1 MLKKMKAKKKLSLK
15 KVNFKKKP
23 KKTKTEK
30 KVTPEKKMNF
40 SKKSKKVKNNNLSI
54 KAKLMIFSLILSV
67 VPILIV
73 GGFSYTR
80 FHSTI
85 EKKVGGLTEQLST
98 QNALILDSKLE
109 DIEKAAMLVKSDRE
123 LQKVLATRNYAN
135 QHEKL
140 KDTKKVEQVLWN
152 VILSTPDIRSIT
164 VLRLNG
170 EVISAGNNKDVAE
183 FLKDG
188 KFTKTDLFKDVS
200 NSKNQVFWTPG
211 LLGHYDKIHA
221 MREVSDYYNIRAGIV
236 ILEIETK
243 TVEKLF
249 SNINM
254 GEGSELLIAGKDGT
268 IIYGEE
274 GVAEEKAEPA
284 AEGEEAKEAAEESS
298 ETQTKVVDEEDA
310 EMNNIFTANIPE
322 DSQSGSFLQDDGLV
336 AYSKCANGWTILSVI
351 PMKSLMGDVNQV
363 GQMTITIAIVCVIVS
378 VLLSIYI
385 TFSITNPLKKI
396 MGLMTKVQEGDL
408 TVKSDLVGK
417 NEIGRLS
424 TGFNHMID
432 SMRNLIKDTNATFKS
447 VENSTKNVDD
457 IAEQYTM
464 VSEQVAVSVG
474 EIANGASEQ
483 ARSAEDATNT
493 MSQLSNRIDNM
504 VHSIKVVHEA
514 TDKTKE
520 ISNNATNTVKSLYE
534 KTEEYAQISGA
545 TKETITQLKDSV
557 SEIINIVD
565 LIKSISDQTN
575 LLALNAAIEAA
586 RSGEAGKGFAV
597 VADEIRKLAE
607 QSKDAT
613 NKITDLANEINTDV
627 TSTVQSVEAGEKIF
641 GEQHLAVFDTDS
653 AFKNIIDSVESI
665 VQEVNEVGK
674 AVEDITEY
682 KNMTI
687 DAVESIAA
695 VTEES
700 AAGTEEVMASTQQQA
715 SSSQQLRDISKEL
728 IDLVE
733 SLNQS
738 MDRFKVDE

>member
-1 MLKKMKAKKKLSLK
+1 MK
-15 KVNFKKKP
+15 
-23 KKTKTEK
+23 T
-30 KVTPEKKMNF
+30 EKKMNF
-40 SKKSKKVKNNNLSI
+40 SKNSKKVKNNNLSI

-80 FHSTI
+80 FQSTI

-109 DIEKAAMLVKSDRE
+109 DVEKAAMLVKSDRE
-123 LQKVLATRNYAN
+123 LQKVLATRSYEN
-135 QHEKL
+135 QHDKL

-164 VLRLNG
+164 VLRLDG
-170 EVISAGNNKDVAE
+170 EVISAGNNKDVVD
-183 FLKDG
+183 FLEEG
-188 KFTKTDLFKDVS
+188 KFLKTDLYKTVS
-200 NSKNQVFWTPG
+200 NSKNEVFWTPG

-249 SNINM
+249 SNIEM
-254 GEGSELLIAGKDGT
+254 GEGSKLLIADSEEN
-268 IIYGEE
+268 IIYGEVGEAIEE
-274 GVAEEKAEPA
+274 GEEPA
-284 AEGEEAKEAAEESS
+284 AGDDESKEAAEESGD
-298 ETQTKVVDEEDA
+298 TQVEAADEEDM
-310 EMNNIFTANIPE
+310 EINNIYTANIPE
-322 DSQSGSFLQDDGLV
+322 ESLSGSFLLDDGLV
-336 AYSKCANGWTILSVI
+336 AYSKCENGWTMLSVI

-363 GQMTITIAIVCVIVS
+363 GKMTITIAIICIVVS

-385 TFSITNPLKKI
+385 TFSITNPIKKI

-408 TVKSDLVGK
+408 TVKSDLVGN
-417 NEIGRLS
+417 NEIGKLS

-447 VENSTKNVDD
+447 VEDSTKNVDD

-464 VSEQVAVSVG
+464 VSEQVAISVG

-504 VHSIKVVHEA
+504 VQSIKVVHDA

-520 ISNNATNTVKSLYE
+520 ISNNATKTVKSLYE

-545 TKETITQLKDSV
+545 TKDTITQLKDSV

-607 QSKDAT
+607 QSKEAT
-613 NKITDLANEINTDV
+613 NKITGLANEINTDV
-627 TSTVQSVEAGEKIF
+627 ISTVQSVEAGEKIF

-665 VQEVNEVGK
+665 VEEVQEVSK
-674 AVEDITEY
+674 AVDDITEY

-728 IDLVE
+728 ITLVD
-733 SLNQS
+733 SLNKS
-738 MDRFKVDE
+738 MDRFKVDDEA